1 MDAITQLI
9 IGDLTEFNEL
19 TVLIVICRLIVFGI
33 SLETFGVIC
42 GHFASL
48 GRR

>member
-9 IGDLTEFNEL
+9 IGDLVDLNEM
-19 TVLIVICRLIVFGI
+19 TVMIIVCRLIVLGI
-33 SLETFGVIC
+33 SLEVFGVIC